1 MSVSQSNP
9 SISAETDF
17 GAARAGSAPPGRRS
31 VTGFAQRKKRIGG
44 GGGGANGIEEGGGGD
59 DSSANASPLLSGIGE
74 DISTSQ
80 GSPAASAAMAAA
92 AALAANN
99 AAEAK
104 ALAVA
109 GLAGPGE
116 GGRGGGGGGVG
127 GTELTGN
134 TPVAII
140 SEQVEQ
146 AYTPCGALGREQID
160 VLSLFIDIGHTY
172 SLNSSLI

>member
-1 MSVSQSNP
+1 M
-9 SISAETDF
+9 ADL
-17 GAARAGSAPPGRRS
+17 A
-31 VTGFAQRKKRIGG
+31 
-44 GGGGANGIEEGGGGD
+44 EGGGGD

-92 AALAANN
+92 ALAANN

-116 GGRGGGGGGVG
+116 GGRGGGGGGG
-127 GTELTGN
+127 GTELSGN

-140 SEQVEQ
+140 SEQVDR
-146 AYTPCGALGREQID
+146 LGQQPGGGVSSREQI
-160 VLSLFIDIGHTY
+160 
-172 SLNSSLI
+172 

>member
-1 MSVSQSNP
+1 MDLP
-9 SISAETDF
+9 A
-17 GAARAGSAPPGRRS
+17 
-31 VTGFAQRKKRIGG
+31 
-44 GGGGANGIEEGGGGD
+44 EGGGGD

-80 GSPAASAAMAAA
+80 GSPASAAMAAA

-127 GTELTGN
+127 GTELSGN

-140 SEQVEQ
+140 SEQVDR
-146 AYTPCGALGREQID
+146 LGQQSEAGNKPAR
-160 VLSLFIDIGHTY
+160 FHC
-172 SLNSSLI
+172 SLISDTRTHSTLL

>member
-31 VTGFAQRKKRIGG
+31 VTGFAQRKKRIG

-92 AALAANN
+92 LAANN

-127 GTELTGN
+127 GTELSGN

-140 SEQVEQ
+140 SEQVDRLGEQ
-146 AYTPCGALGREQID
+146 SGGMSSREQIGA
-160 VLSLFIDIGHTY
+160 LSLCIDIGHTY

>member
-1 MSVSQSNP
+1 M
-9 SISAETDF
+9 ADL
-17 GAARAGSAPPGRRS
+17 A
-31 VTGFAQRKKRIGG
+31 
-44 GGGGANGIEEGGGGD
+44 EGGGGD

-116 GGRGGGGGGVG
+116 GGRGGGGGVG
-127 GTELTGN
+127 GTELSGN

-140 SEQVEQ
+140 SEQVDRLGQ
-146 AYTPCGALGREQID
+146 QSGGASSREQIGA
-160 VLSLFIDIGHTY
+160 LFLCIDIGHTY
-172 SLNSSLI
+172 SLNSFLIEGPCLDGGRGG

>member
-44 GGGGANGIEEGGGGD
+44 GGANGIEEGGGGD

-80 GSPAASAAMAAA
+80 GSPASAAMAAA

-116 GGRGGGGGGVG
+116 GGRGGGGGVG
-127 GTELTGN
+127 GTELSGN

-146 AYTPCGALGREQID
+146 AYTPCGGASGREQICA
-160 VLSLFIDIGHTY
+160 LSLFIDIGLMH

>member
-44 GGGGANGIEEGGGGD
+44 GGANGIEEGGGGD

-80 GSPAASAAMAAA
+80 GSPASTAMAAA

-116 GGRGGGGGGVG
+116 GGRGGGMG
-127 GTELTGN
+127 GTELSGN

-140 SEQVEQ
+140 SEQVVSQ
-146 AYTPCGALGREQID
+146 SGGASGRAQIGE
-160 VLSLFIDIGHTY
+160 LSLFIDIGHTY
-172 SLNSSLI
+172 SLNSS

>member
-1 MSVSQSNP
+1 M
-9 SISAETDF
+9 ADL
-17 GAARAGSAPPGRRS
+17 A
-31 VTGFAQRKKRIGG
+31 
-44 GGGGANGIEEGGGGD
+44 EGGGGD

-80 GSPAASAAMAAA
+80 GSPAASSAMAAA

-127 GTELTGN
+127 GTELSGN

-140 SEQVEQ
+140 SEQVVRLGQQ
-146 AYTPCGALGREQID
+146 AGRRLLAQAGNK
-160 VLSLFIDIGHTY
+160 SARFHC
-172 SLNSSLI
+172 SLISDTRTHSTLL

>member
-44 GGGGANGIEEGGGGD
+44 GGANGIEEGGGGD

-74 DISTSQ
+74 DISTSGQ
-80 GSPAASAAMAAA
+80 GSPASAAMAA

-116 GGRGGGGGGVG
+116 GGRGGGGGVG
-127 GTELTGN
+127 GTELSGN

-146 AYTPCGALGREQID
+146 AYTPCGGASGREQICA
-160 VLSLFIDIGHTY
+160 LSLFIDIGHTY

>member
-44 GGGGANGIEEGGGGD
+44 GGGANGIEEGGGGD

-80 GSPAASAAMAAA
+80 GSPAASSAMAAA

-127 GTELTGN
+127 GTELTRN

-140 SEQVEQ
+140 SEQVDR
-146 AYTPCGALGREQID
+146 LGQQSGGMSSRE
-160 VLSLFIDIGHTY
+160 
-172 SLNSSLI
+172 